1 MKTPSTTRN
10 LQSKFGTC
18 AVTDAD
24 VGGDGFGW
32 CDWREVSRQRRE
44 RCTADSDNPV
54 TYKLFPGFSTDGLL
68 DLYLDLETDLEREP
82 LYRFE
87 DGE

>member
-1 MKTPSTTRN
+1 MKTPSPTRI
-10 LQSKFGTC
+10 LQNGSGTC
-18 AVTDAD
+18 AATDAD

-32 CDWREVSRQRRE
+32 CDWREVSRRRRE
-44 RCTADSDNPV
+44 RCTTDNDNPV
-54 TYKLFPGFSTDGLL
+54 TYKLFPGFSTDELL

-82 LYRFE
+82 LYHFG